1 MIAANNTYN
10 QWRDTTILG
19 VDDSVLA
26 AIVGITNQQDRLRLE
41 KESKAIEI
49 ETIEEIS
56 AELMPWEDTPSKA

>member
-1 MIAANNTYN
+1 
-10 QWRDTTILG
+10 
-19 VDDSVLA
+19 
-26 AIVGITNQQDRLRLE
+26 LRLE